1 MSEYRT
7 RAETLCIVCND
18 KPVDKS
24 HPNSMGVT
32 CNTPKCVHYLHSA
45 ESFGAETITTTKI
58 DNNGGE
64 WTLQYRQ
71 PPIGEQPTEIVATT
85 PTWSHE
91 KNDFS
96 NVFTIYLNRVPD
108 STSIMPSRQSPT
120 GYWWIA
126 SRPAWGEKNIR
137 FTNYD
142 SLWNWI
148 GSDEIYDFP
157 YFAESFGAE
166 EYFNAY
172 MDIKDLKKGQEI
184 KINGLM
190 DDFGKGQEIR
200 PDVKLRHQREWDGEE
215 YYPEYHEGIVSIP
228 IANDGSVST
237 ESKTRLYYAVKYW
250 MRPDLGDKTFGHF
263 LQVKDRPMDK
273 IGGDSVHGKPMKSR
287 AADLRWDKDQERFF
301 IDEIDDVILESGYIS
316 ARKNDPKDLQAS
328 AYAERGIYSISPLK
342 QMGAESLMAI
352 NQNTPISNF
361 TTNELTHSSTVQG
374 DFNQASINSSGHQ
387 NFEVRGA
394 ETFAARGTYNLY
406 KGQEKVLK
414 AYRDSGGKEN
424 HYDSLPPKIVN
435 KLESIRNSETLW
447 SDVNRWL
454 WDNPS
459 TSKNPYGG
467 FHSSWDAESYSAED
481 NIIRFKV
488 GERYTHRYH
497 HGYGFRDNEVMRRT
511 DKTVWTSQV
520 NPETGELDSPLLVSR
535 HKIHTSQPFELD
547 GEIVSGYESYGLGN
561 HAYRVAAGDTSL
573 RTYDAESFGAESLED
588 LDKSQLI
595 DLIKN
600 LEDRDEYVKGYVEN
614 AAESFSAERNRVCNI
629 CNEIKPTRAYK
640 FPTYKGMYEP
650 VQVMIRDYCDSCA
663 HADGLSAESFEAEK
677 LHPAL
682 YRYKGKIKLR
692 KGWTECQA
700 CDDLVKMNDIN
711 FAYLEGYGNAT
722 VCDACVE
729 KNQGYKRMENYMRDK
744 WTSWKDW
751 GEKKEYSKK
760 IVPVRKK
767 SKWGE
772 SEISRLKHDGIIKG
786 AEGMNTVRCNKCMW
800 EGEEEDLVMFE
811 DEDGFGKGCPKCE
824 TDAYLMDL
832 EAESFGAE
840 EPVEW
845 DELIG
850 EQCQNCKEGPMYEIV
865 KVVEYDW
872 GVEKHYAD
880 KCKSCDYQT
889 IWNAESFAAEYG
901 KRQRFGKR
909 YVARDT
915 KGKFISNV
923 SVGRSLKADRRTKSK
938 TPARSGFGHKGDS
951 QKGASSEF
959 KLPTDAKSLI
969 GIGAVLGGLLAYLES
984 KA

>member
-1 MSEYRT
+1 
-7 RAETLCIVCND
+7 
-18 KPVDKS
+18 
-24 HPNSMGVT
+24 MGVT

-273 IGGDSVHGKPMKSR
+273 IGGDSVHGTPMKSR

-394 ETFAARGTYNLY
+394 E
-406 KGQEKVLK
+406 
-414 AYRDSGGKEN
+414 
-424 HYDSLPPKIVN
+424 
-435 KLESIRNSETLW
+435 
-447 SDVNRWL
+447 
-454 WDNPS
+454 
-459 TSKNPYGG
+459 
-467 FHSSWDAESYSAED
+467 
-481 NIIRFKV
+481 
-488 GERYTHRYH
+488 
-497 HGYGFRDNEVMRRT
+497 
-511 DKTVWTSQV
+511 
-520 NPETGELDSPLLVSR
+520 
-535 HKIHTSQPFELD
+535 
-547 GEIVSGYESYGLGN
+547 
-561 HAYRVAAGDTSL
+561 
-573 RTYDAESFGAESLED
+573 SLED

-614 AAESFSAERNRVCNI
+614 AAESFGAESQKLGIIYRIDRDDKTADILGVLPSYAEGKKAMTYMFKSALEEYSEDSGEDLMSFSDGKKEFEWDESRSKKKKHLDFYHPTGYEDIIIVLQEFRIETLMDFYDMINEDKFSAETFNAESFSAERNRVCNI

-663 HADGLSAESFEAEK
+663 HADGLSAESF
-677 LHPAL
+677 
-682 YRYKGKIKLR
+682 
-692 KGWTECQA
+692 
-700 CDDLVKMNDIN
+700 
-711 FAYLEGYGNAT
+711 
-722 VCDACVE
+722 
-729 KNQGYKRMENYMRDK
+729 
-744 WTSWKDW
+744 
-751 GEKKEYSKK
+751 
-760 IVPVRKK
+760 
-767 SKWGE
+767 
-772 SEISRLKHDGIIKG
+772 G
-786 AEGMNTVRCNKCMW
+786 AEGINTVRCNKCMW

-923 SVGRSLKADRRTKSK
+923 SVGRSLKADRRSKSK

-951 QKGASSEF
+951 QKGASSDF
-959 KLPTDAKSLI
+959 KMPTDAKSLI